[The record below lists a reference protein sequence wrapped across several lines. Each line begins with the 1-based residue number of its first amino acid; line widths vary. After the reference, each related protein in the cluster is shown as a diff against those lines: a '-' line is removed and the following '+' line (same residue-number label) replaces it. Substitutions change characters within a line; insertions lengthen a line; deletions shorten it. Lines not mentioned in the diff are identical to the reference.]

1 MGSVLSS
8 ILSGL
13 LCEHGFDGGWPSIFY
28 VFGEEKNYCSDKL
41 IKRTSVLYGQKNKP
55 VKNLS
60 TNI

>member
-28 VFGEEKNYCSDKL
+28 VFGEEKNHCCDKL
-41 IKRTSVLYGQKNKP
+41 FIRTSVLYGQKNKSA
-55 VKNLS
+55 KNL
-60 TNI
+60 